1 MFTQN
6 VSTISQNNFQFNM
19 VGPHMKTLLQATET
33 GQRIVRDLS
42 VLCSRIPRK

>member
-1 MFTQN
+1 MVILN
-6 VSTISQNNFQFNM
+6 VPTINQNNFQFNM
-19 VGPHMKTLLQATET
+19 VGPHMETLLQATET